1 MLYLALIACGGDLL
15 LTTGELGRINYTLNT
30 NYQMD
35 EIRLNEAKLATG
47 YPQEISAS
55 LTLKGWK
62 LVEDEP
68 YLIYH
73 SSPDSVTVDSET
85 LLDGAVVVPGFTIQ
99 AADAGTYLI
108 ESKKQDELI
117 DQIQLEF
124 VQPDDISI
132 ISWIRS
138 PDTEEFAQQEGENI
152 PVVLG
157 SQAAFIPI
165 PMFEGSRIVGDVE
178 VEITVDPPEYAVV
191 GYNIESVTESG
202 VNFNASPASIYFVQS
217 GEVRISAKDVV
228 NGVISDQVFTV
239 SSQ

>member
-35 EIRLNEAKLATG
+35 EILLNEAKLATG

-73 SSPDSVTVDSET
+73 SSPDDVTVDTET
-85 LLDGAVVVPGFTIQ
+85 LLDGAVVVPGFTVQ
-99 AADAGTYLI
+99 ATEAGSYLI
-108 ESKKQDELI
+108 ESSKQDELI

-124 VQPDDISI
+124 VRPDEISV
-132 ISWIRS
+132 ISWVRS
-138 PDTEEFAQQEGENI
+138 PDTEEFAQQDGDNI
-152 PVVLG
+152 SVSLG

-165 PMFEGSRIVGDVE
+165 PMFEGSRIVGDVD
-178 VEITVDPPEYAVV
+178 VDITVEPPEAAVV
-191 GYNIESVTESG
+191 GYNIESVSESG
-202 VNFNASPASIYFVQS
+202 VNFNASPASIYFVQE
-217 GEVRISAKDVV
+217 GEVKIGATDVINDV
-228 NGVISDQVFTV
+228 TTYQTFTV
-239 SSQ
+239 SN

>member
-35 EIRLNEAKLATG
+35 EILLNEAKLATG
-47 YPQEISAS
+47 YPQDISAS

-73 SSPDSVTVDSET
+73 SSPDDVTVDTET

-99 AADAGTYLI
+99 ASEAGTYLV
-108 ESKKQDELI
+108 ESSKQDELI

-124 VQPDDISI
+124 VRPDEISV

-138 PDTEEFAQQEGENI
+138 PDTEEFAQQAGDNI
-152 PVVLG
+152 SVSLG
-157 SQAAFIPI
+157 SQAAFIPV

-178 VEITVDPPEYAVV
+178 VDITVEPPEAAVV

-202 VNFNASPASIYFVQS
+202 VNFNASPASIYFVQE
-217 GEVRISAKDVV
+217 GEVRIGATDIINDVTTY
-228 NGVISDQVFTV
+228 QTFTV